1 MCRQQHYREWL
12 ATQNVLDS
20 MRNSDIRATGY
31 SNIPSRDKRA
41 AYGGYPK
48 SNDSE
53 NHDRN
58 ATPGPSRP
66 YNGRHDN
73 DDHDYDHDR
82 SNSRTNTTPLH
93 KRRQDKDPDDPDDSS
108 STDGTYRPSRSS
120 RDETSNSYPSSK
132 TEDRD

>member
-1 MCRQQHYREWL
+1 M
-12 ATQNVLDS
+12 QNVLDS

-41 AYGGYPK
+41 TYGGYPK

-53 NHDRN
+53 NHDIN

-66 YNGRHDN
+66 YKYNGRHDN
-73 DDHDYDHDR
+73 EDHDYDHDR

-93 KRRQDKDPDDPDDSS
+93 KR
-108 STDGTYRPSRSS
+108 
-120 RDETSNSYPSSK
+120 
-132 TEDRD
+132 